1 MKGYIPPFILILIGI
16 GYYYFQ
22 PSRVIESSEETRTED
37 KPLAKNNLETKD
49 SEDKPIGVVNSS
61 EEKRTEDK
69 PLAEKNHENKESR
82 G

>member
-22 PSRVIESSEETRTED
+22 PSRVI
-37 KPLAKNNLETKD
+37 
-49 SEDKPIGVVNSS
+49 GSS

-69 PLAEKNHENKESR
+69 PLAKKNHENKESEDKPIAKKSFEIKESENKEIYGDPFPR
-82 G
+82 RYSFE